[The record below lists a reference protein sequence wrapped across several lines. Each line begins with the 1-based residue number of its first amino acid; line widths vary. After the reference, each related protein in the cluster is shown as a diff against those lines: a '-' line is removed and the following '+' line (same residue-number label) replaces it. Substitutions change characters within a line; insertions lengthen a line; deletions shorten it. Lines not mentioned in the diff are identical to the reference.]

1 MIKSYETPSIRTLT
15 SSQVLEI
22 MGPAQGYMQ
31 VIDIDLQSPGLREGK
46 MTR

>member
-1 MIKSYETPSIRTLT
+1 MTKSYETPSIRTLT

-31 VIDIDLQSPGLREGK
+31 VMDITLQAPGLREGQ